1 MLKYHQSR
9 QLVSIMTN
17 KAKHAKEPTGN
28 QLLVNI
34 STLVDNSAI
43 RTETIEGVEFTV
55 LPSKT
60 LPKNVVMNSILYD
73 EKEVEAAISTLDM
86 SPVTIGH
93 PVVNGKFA
101 PASDPI
107 SQAAYGI
114 LGAHNRVKGKTDD
127 GRWVVEKLIPTEQLQ
142 NTERGKK
149 LAEAIKHKRP
159 IHTSTGVYLTKE
171 PEIGVNAM
179 GQEYTSRA
187 KINRF
192 DHDAILLNEVGA
204 ATPEQGVGLFVNAD
218 GEQEVEVMYCNL
230 SSGEDF
236 SLSSN
241 AIRSMIDKAAKEAN
255 LFGDE
260 EKAWGYVEDFNDTTA
275 IFYSCDKMF
284 SVDYKITNGE
294 VEFVGELKEVSSQR
308 SYTFG
313 GVIGKIVD
321 IVKSVVKST
330 GQDDESKMPMN
341 NCREG
346 EQVEKQE
353 VQQMIADALAVN
365 AEQTAKTVQD
375 AVTAALAA
383 NKAATEQAEKDGL
396 IQQVVNAKLLTEDA
410 AKECGIAALRAMI
423 ANQKQPAFG
432 LNANRAAGGDDEFA
446 GYDFNAMMETK

>member
-1 MLKYHQSR
+1 MRS
-9 QLVSIMTN
+9 
-17 KAKHAKEPTGN
+17 
-28 QLLVNI
+28 LVNI
-34 STLVDNSAI
+34 ASLVVNSDI
-43 RTETIEGVEFTV
+43 RTEVIEGVSFTV
-55 LPSKT
+55 IPSKT
-60 LPKNVVMNSILYD
+60 LPKDVVMNSIMYPS
-73 EKEVEAAISTLDM
+73 EEVEAAISTLDM

-187 KINRF
+187 KIDRF
-192 DHDAILLNEVGA
+192 DHDAILLNEIGA
-204 ATPEQGVGLFVNAD
+204 ATPKQGVGLFVNAD

-230 SSGEDF
+230 YEMEEDVQ
-236 SLSSN
+236 
-241 AIRSMIDKAAKEAN
+241 AECEMMPE
-255 LFGDE
+255 E
-260 EKAWGYVEDFNDTTA
+260 EKRPIIAFLSKMLAKLTHNPKHDTM
-275 IFYSCDKMF
+275 D
-284 SVDYKITNGE
+284 GE
-294 VEFVGELKEVSSQR
+294 SG
-308 SYTFG
+308 
-313 GVIGKIVD
+313 D
-321 IVKSVVKST
+321 MPP
-330 GQDDESKMPMN
+330 MPMN
-341 NCREG
+341 NSREG

-396 IQQVVNAKLLTEDA
+396 IQQVVNAKLLPEEA
-410 AKECGIAALRAMI
+410 AKECGITALRALL

>member
-1 MLKYHQSR
+1 
-9 QLVSIMTN
+9 MT
-17 KAKHAKEPTGN
+17 
-28 QLLVNI
+28 LLVNI
-34 STLVDNSAI
+34 STLVANSEI
-43 RTETIEGVEFTV
+43 RTEVIEGVEFTV
-55 LPSKT
+55 IPSKT
-60 LPKNVVMNSILYD
+60 MPKNVVMNSILYGED
-73 EKEVEAAISTLDM
+73 EVEASIGTLDM

-192 DHDAILLNEVGA
+192 DHDAILLNEIGA

-218 GEQEVEVMYCNL
+218 GEQEVEVMYCNIMFMPEQEHD
-230 SSGEDF
+230 SE
-236 SLSSN
+236 
-241 AIRSMIDKAAKEAN
+241 MMPE
-255 LFGDE
+255 E
-260 EKAWGYVEDFNDTTA
+260 EKRPIIAFLSKMLAKLTHNPKHDTM
-275 IFYSCDKMF
+275 D
-284 SVDYKITNGE
+284 GE
-294 VEFVGELKEVSSQR
+294 SG
-308 SYTFG
+308 
-313 GVIGKIVD
+313 D
-321 IVKSVVKST
+321 MPP
-330 GQDDESKMPMN
+330 MPMN
-341 NCREG
+341 NSREELIVNE
-346 EQVEKQE
+346 EQVKQFVADMLAANNEKQKQE
-353 VQQMIADALAVN
+353 IADV
-365 AEQTAKTVQD
+365 
-375 AVTAALAA
+375 VTSGIVSALAA

-396 IQQVVNAKLLTEDA
+396 IQQVVNAKLLPEDA
-410 AKECGIAALRAMI
+410 AKECGIAALRGLL

-432 LNANRAAGGDDEFA
+432 LNANRAAGSDDEFA

>member
-1 MLKYHQSR
+1 M
-9 QLVSIMTN
+9 IN
-17 KAKHAKEPTGN
+17 KIKHAKEPTGN

-55 LPSKT
+55 LPSRT
-60 LPKNVVMNSILYD
+60 LPPNIVMNGILYD

-179 GQEYTSRA
+179 GQEYTSVA
-187 KINRF
+187 KIDRF

-241 AIRSMIDKAAKEAN
+241 QIRSMIDKAAKEAN

-330 GQDDESKMPMN
+330 GQDAESEMPMN
-341 NCREG
+341 NSREESIVNE
-346 EQVEKQE
+346 EQVKQFVADMLAANNEKQKQELAE
-353 VQQMIADALAVN
+353 VITSGVAS
-365 AEQTAKTVQD
+365 
-375 AVTAALAA
+375 ALAA
-383 NKAATEQAEKDGL
+383 NKAATEQAEKDVL
-396 IQQVVNAKLLTEDA
+396 VQQVVNAKLLTEDA
-410 AKECGIAALRAMI
+410 AKECGITALRSLL

-432 LNANRAAGGDDEFA
+432 LNANRSTGNENADPFA
-446 GYDFNAMMETK
+446 DYKFEG

>member
-1 MLKYHQSR
+1 MR
-9 QLVSIMTN
+9 
-17 KAKHAKEPTGN
+17 A
-28 QLLVNI
+28 LVNI
-34 STLVDNSAI
+34 SSLVVNSDI
-43 RTETIEGVEFTV
+43 RTEVIEGVSFTV
-55 LPSKT
+55 IPSKT
-60 LPKNVVMNSILYD
+60 LPKDVVMNGILYD
-73 EKEVEAAISTLDM
+73 EKEVEASIGTLDM

-187 KINRF
+187 KIDRF

-204 ATPEQGVGLFVNAD
+204 ATPEQGVGIFVNAD

-241 AIRSMIDKAAKEAN
+241 QIRRKLEKAANEAC
-255 LFGDE
+255 LFSSLS
-260 EKAWGYVEDFNDTTA
+260 EKGEDDVYCDIDDYNEDTA
-275 IFYSCDKMF
+275 IFYTRF
-284 SVDYKITNGE
+284 GLYSVKYAITNGE
-294 VEFVGELKEVSSQR
+294 IEFVGDIKKVETQR
-308 SYTFG
+308 NYVFG

-330 GQDDESKMPMN
+330 GQDEQSEMPMN
-341 NCREG
+341 NSREESIVNE
-346 EQVEKQE
+346 EQVKQFVADMLAANNEKQKQE
-353 VQQMIADALAVN
+353 LADAI
-365 AEQTAKTVQD
+365 TSG
-375 AVTAALAA
+375 VTAALAA
-383 NKAATEQAEKDGL
+383 NKAETEQAEKDSL
-396 IQQVVNAKLLTEDA
+396 VQQVVNAKLLPEDA

-423 ANQKQPAFG
+423 ANQKQPALG
-432 LNANRAAGGDDEFA
+432 LNANRAAGNENADPFA
-446 GYDFNAMMETK
+446 DYKFEG

>member
-1 MLKYHQSR
+1 MR
-9 QLVSIMTN
+9 
-17 KAKHAKEPTGN
+17 A
-28 QLLVNI
+28 LVNI
-34 STLVDNSAI
+34 SSLVVNSEI
-43 RTETIEGVEFTV
+43 HTEVIEGVEFTV
-55 LPSKT
+55 IPSKT
-60 LPKNVVMNSILYD
+60 MPKNVVMNSILYD
-73 EKEVEAAISTLDM
+73 EKEVEAAISTLNM

-179 GQEYTSRA
+179 GQKYTSRA
-187 KINRF
+187 KIDRF

-204 ATPEQGVGLFVNAD
+204 ATPEQGVGIFVNAD

-241 AIRSMIDKAAKEAN
+241 ELRRMLDIAAKDAG
-255 LFGDE
+255 LFDSLLNEKDE
-260 EKAWGYVEDFNDTTA
+260 RDRYWCVEDYNDDTA
-275 IFYSCDKMF
+275 IFYTCCGMY
-284 SVDYKITNGE
+284 SVKYTITNGE
-294 VEFVGELKEVSSQR
+294 IEFVGDIKKVETQR
-308 SYTFG
+308 NYVFG

-330 GQDDESKMPMN
+330 GQDAESEMPMN
-341 NCREG
+341 NSREG

-375 AVTAALAA
+375 AVAAALAA
-383 NKAATEQAEKDGL
+383 NKAETEQAEKDCL
-396 IQQVVNAKLLTEDA
+396 IQQVVNAKLLPEDA
-410 AKECGIAALRAMI
+410 AKECGIAALKAMI

-432 LNANRAAGGDDEFA
+432 LNANRSAGNENTDPFA
-446 GYDFNAMMETK
+446 DYKFEG

>member
-1 MLKYHQSR
+1 MRS
-9 QLVSIMTN
+9 
-17 KAKHAKEPTGN
+17 
-28 QLLVNI
+28 LVNI
-34 STLVDNSAI
+34 ASLVVNSDI

-55 LPSKT
+55 IPSRT
-60 LPKNVVMNSILYD
+60 LPKDVVMNSIMYPS
-73 EKEVEAAISTLDM
+73 EEVEAAISTLDM

-192 DHDAILLNEVGA
+192 DHDAILLNEIGA
-204 ATPEQGVGLFVNAD
+204 ATPEQGVGIFVNAD

-330 GQDDESKMPMN
+330 GQDEQSKIPMN
-341 NCREG
+341 NSREG
-346 EQVEKQE
+346 HEVNEEQIDKK
-353 VQQMIADALAVN
+353 IADALAVN
-365 AEQTAKTVQD
+365 SQNMEQKIAG
-375 AVTAALAA
+375 AVASGVASALAA
-383 NKAATEQAEKDGL
+383 HKAATEQAEKDGL
-396 IQQVVNAKLLTEDA
+396 IQQVVNAKLLPEDA
-410 AKECGIAALRAMI
+410 AKECGIVALRTMI

-432 LNANRAAGGDDEFA
+432 LNANRAAGNENADPFA
-446 GYDFNAMMETK
+446 DYKFEG